1 MRKILK
7 WIAALVSVVTLIGGV
22 ALVVLAVRGYQ
33 EFQDAADA
41 KPLAQAVEEIQ
52 KRPDY
57 VPLEEISEDFC
68 NAIVAVEDHRFREHH
83 GVDYFSL
90 ARALFTNIK
99 EGRIVE
105 GGSTITQQLAK
116 NLYFDSEQTLT
127 RKFAEIFAAYTIEKE
142 YSKDLILELYCNLI
156 YFGDGYYGIGEASC
170 GYFGV
175 QPGEL
180 TLSQA
185 TMLAGLPQAPTVY
198 ALRED
203 AAAAAK
209 RQQIVLKAMV
219 GNGVLTE
226 EEAAAVVAPVDDLKK
241 AA

>member
-1 MRKILK
+1 MKRVFK
-7 WIAALVSVVTLIGGV
+7 WIAGLISVAVLAGGI
-22 ALVVLAVRGYQ
+22 ALVVFAVRGYQ
-33 EFQDAADA
+33 EFEHAAA
-41 KPLAQAVEEIQ
+41 TKPLAQAVEEIR
-52 KRPDY
+52 KDPDY
-57 VPLEEISEDFC
+57 VPLEEISVDFR
-68 NAIVAVEDHRFREHH
+68 NAIVAVEDHRFQEHQ

-90 ARALFTNIK
+90 ARALFNNIK
-99 EGRIVE
+99 AGRIVE

-142 YSKDLILELYCNLI
+142 CTKDQILELYCNLI
-156 YFGDGYYGIGEASC
+156 YFGDGYYGIGEASR

-175 QPGEL
+175 KPGEL

-203 AAAAAK
+203 VEAASK
-209 RQQIVLKAMV
+209 RQKSVLQSMV
-219 GNGVLTE
+219 DGGVLTE
-226 EEAAAVVAPVDDLKK
+226 EEAAAVVAPVADIKK